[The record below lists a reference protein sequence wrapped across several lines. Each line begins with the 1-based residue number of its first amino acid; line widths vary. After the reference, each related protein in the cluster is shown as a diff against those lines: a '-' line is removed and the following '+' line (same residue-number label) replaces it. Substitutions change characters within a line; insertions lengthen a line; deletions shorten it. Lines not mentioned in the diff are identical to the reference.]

1 MGEQNVEELRQEEL
15 RSFTRAILDDLQA
28 LEFMLEKTD
37 LIESGVR
44 RVGAEQE
51 MFIVDPSG
59 SPAPKVTEFIDK
71 LDPRYFTT
79 ELARFNLE
87 ANLTPRSFNGKCL
100 TLIEDEITR
109 AVAQARKQAQSIGA
123 DIFLTGILPT
133 LALSDLGLDAMTPL
147 PRYRA
152 LNDALSRLKG
162 GKFKTM
168 IKGLDELQA
177 SHDNILLEACNTSF
191 QIHFQVSPEEFA
203 PLYNLAQAVTA
214 PVLAPAV
221 NSPTL
226 LQHRLWRE
234 TRIALFQ
241 QSIDMRTQVHQARGD
256 RTRVHFGDRW
266 VKDSII
272 EIFREDIARFRVMLS
287 TGVEEDPIAMAQAG
301 KPPSLAALRL
311 HNGTVYRWNR
321 PCYGVVGDIAHLR
334 IENRV
339 LPAGP
344 TVVDEVANA
353 AFFFGLMSAIPQE
366 YGRIED
372 VLDFD
377 VVKGNFT
384 SAARHGLRAQ
394 FGWVGGKEYKASEL
408 ILDHLLPLAREG
420 LDSKGI
426 DSSDSDKYLGI
437 LEERVRSGNTGAQW
451 MLGSLAKMN
460 GDGTREERYRAL
472 VVGGLARQKT
482 NQPVHTWEHAA
493 VSESQDWR
501 HSYRRVSQ
509 FMARDLFTVRAD
521 DIVDLAASL
530 MEWEHIRNVPVE
542 DDEGKLIGL
551 VTYRDLLRMV
561 ARRINGKEG
570 PIAVKDIM
578 ATEIQ
583 TVSPETPTLEA
594 LRRMRDDKIG
604 CLPVVSETGELV
616 GIVSDRDLLK
626 VAATLMEKQLETA

>member
-1 MGEQNVEELRQEEL
+1 MGEQNVEELRSNEL

-28 LEFMLEKTD
+28 LEFMLDSTD
-37 LIESGVR
+37 LVESGVR

-51 MFIVDPSG
+51 MFIVYPSG
-59 SPAPKVTEFIDK
+59 SPAPKVTEFIDR
-71 LDPRYFTT
+71 LDPKYFTT

-87 ANLTPRSFNGKCL
+87 ANMTPREFTGSCL
-100 TLIEDEITR
+100 SLIEEEVNQ
-109 AVAQARKQAQSIGA
+109 AVRQATAEAQRIGA

-133 LALSDLGLDAMTPL
+133 LSLGDLGLDAMTPL
-147 PRYRA
+147 PRYHA
-152 LNDALSRLKG
+152 LNDAISRLKG
-162 GKFKTM
+162 GAFKTM

-241 QSIDMRTQVHQARGD
+241 QSIDMRTTAHQARGD
-256 RTRVHFGDRW
+256 RTRVNFGDRW

-287 TGVEEDPIAMAQAG
+287 TDVDEDPIAMAEAG
-301 KPPSLAALRL
+301 KPPKLAALRL

-321 PCYGVVGDIAHLR
+321 PCYGVVGNLAHLR

-353 AFFFGLMSAIPQE
+353 AFYFGLMSAIPQE

-394 FGWVGGKEYKASEL
+394 FGWVGDREYNASDL

-420 LDSKGI
+420 LASKGI

-437 LEERVRSGNTGAQW
+437 LEERVRSGRTGAQW

-460 GDGTREERYRAL
+460 GDGTRDERFRAL
-472 VVGGLARQKT
+472 VVGGMARQKA
-482 NQPVHTWEHAA
+482 NNPVHTWDHAQ
-493 VSESQDWR
+493 VDESNDWR
-501 HSYRRVSQ
+501 HSYQKVSQ
-509 FMARDLFTVRAD
+509 FMVRDLFTVRAD

-530 MEWEHIRNVPVE
+530 MEWEHIRHVPVE
-542 DDEGKLIGL
+542 DDQGCIIGS
-551 VTYRDLLRMV
+551 VTYRELLRMV
-561 ARRINGKEG
+561 ARRMNGTEG
-570 PIAVKDIM
+570 PIAVRDIM
-578 ATEIQ
+578 VTDLR
-583 TVSPETPTLEA
+583 TVTPDTPTLEA
-594 LRRMRDDKIG
+594 LRKMRDDKIG
-604 CLPVVSETGELV
+604 CLPVVSDTGELV
-616 GIVSDRDLLK
+616 GIISDRDLLK
-626 VAATLMEKQLETA
+626 VAAMLMEKQLEGT